1 MVRLDEKEIME
12 QRRPI
17 LSLKTGLVFLLP
29 AFVFVLLF
37 LIVPFVWIIIISFT
51 NQSLTGATALHPQF
65 VGLNNYLD
73 LFKFST
79 WMTRGNF
86 GSSLLITM
94 QFVIG
99 SALIGQV
106 LLGLALAVA
115 FYRRKGPLREF
126 VNTLVILAWI
136 IPDVV
141 VAFSWGAFLNRDYG
155 TLNAILNAIGLGR
168 PDWQLQYSLFAIIL
182 FNTWRGTAFSMLLFS
197 SALATIPPSYMETA
211 EVLGATFWQ
220 KLRDILLPLLRG
232 NIITDMILITL
243 WTFNTFSPFLL
254 TGGGPSYKTEV
265 ISIFTYRVAFKFF
278 QFGEGG
284 AIAVVTM
291 AINFV
296 LVMVYLFILRRQ
308 AVYS

>member
-1 MVRLDEKEIME
+1 ME

-29 AFVFVLLF
+29 AFIFVLVF
-37 LIVPFVWIIIISFT
+37 LIIPFVWIIYISFT
-51 NQSLTGATALHPQF
+51 NETLTGVTALTPQF
-65 VGLNNYLD
+65 VGLSNYTD
-73 LFKFST
+73 LFDFSK

-86 GSSLLITM
+86 GSSLVITM

-115 FYRRKGPLREF
+115 FYRRKGFLREF

-141 VAFSWGAFLNRDYG
+141 VAFSWVAFLDRDFG
-155 TLNAILNAIGLGR
+155 TLNAVLSTIGLGR
-168 PDWQLQYSLFAIIL
+168 PDWQLEHSLFAIIL
-182 FNTWRGTAFSMLLFS
+182 FNTWRGAAFSMLLFS
-197 SALATIPPSYMETA
+197 SALATIPPSYLETA
-211 EVLGATFWQ
+211 EVAGASFWQ

-232 NIITDMILITL
+232 HILTDMILITL

-254 TGGGPSYKTEV
+254 TGGGPAYKTEV
-265 ISIFTYRVAFKFF
+265 VSIFTYRVAFQFF
-278 QFGEGG
+278 EFGTGG
-284 AIAVVTM
+284 AIAVVVM
-291 AINFV
+291 LINFV
-296 LVMVYLFILRRQ
+296 LALIYLFLLRRQ
-308 AVYS
+308 AVYA